1 MKVYFL
7 RGEPFHIEDED
18 QLQFMADT
26 RAIYNQVAEDVIEA
40 LTAEPETK
48 THG

>member
-1 MKVYFL
+1 MKTYTL
-7 RGEPFHIEDED
+7 RNITFQIQDND
-18 QLQFMADT
+18 RIQFMADT

-40 LTAEPETK
+40 LTVEPETK